1 MTLDESLFA
10 SAELHERE
18 VEVAPGKPVK
28 LHFREL
34 PAVDFIRFHAIT
46 TSGDEDARAGAAAR
60 LIAAGVCNP
69 DGSAAM
75 TFEKALKLKSAPLT
89 AIFNALL
96 EVNNADAGKP

>member
-18 VEVAPGKPVK
+18 VEVAPGKSIK

-34 PAVDFIRFHAIT
+34 PAVEFFRYHSIA
-46 TSGDEDARAGAAAR
+46 TSGDEDANAGAAAR

-75 TFEKALKLKSAPLT
+75 TVEKALTLKSAPLN
-89 AIFNALL
+89 AIFRALL

>member
-10 SAELHERE
+10 SDELHERE

-34 PAVDFIRFHAIT
+34 PAVDFIRFHSIA

-69 DGSAAM
+69 DGSAVM
-75 TFEKALKLKSAPLT
+75 TLEKALTLKSAPLN
-89 AIFNALL
+89 AIFQSLL